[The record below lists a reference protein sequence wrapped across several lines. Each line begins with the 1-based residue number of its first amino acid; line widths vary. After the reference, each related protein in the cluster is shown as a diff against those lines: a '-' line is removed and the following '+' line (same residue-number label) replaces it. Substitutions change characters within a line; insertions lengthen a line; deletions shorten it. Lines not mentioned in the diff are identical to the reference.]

1 MRIPV
6 VLLNED
12 IMQTNAYKV
21 YDVDFT
27 KENVKILE
35 QHLLDEDV
43 NKIVE
48 GDDSNAIEFADSLL
62 LSQENPDTKI
72 DPGSDKERPEA
83 MNVDYVAT
91 VEEDEESA
99 EAALIR
105 GKGKSSMEVRDTPIA
120 KPTRSP
126 RINLSSDKDQLQELT
141 TSLAP
146 SFEVPP
152 QSSAKHLRQLQG
164 ALARMR
170 RRHANENY
178 MNNLIVWESRY
189 QDLTRQVPDDTA
201 SVYVGC
207 ERDVNTLARY
217 LYSKDIFF
225 LKHRNTKARKY
236 VLSLH
241 KFHATSFLEDDVEE
255 VLTRWVAKQDQI
267 QMKSSQNRKIIEII
281 RGLYHETYEQYL
293 IEEVYVKQADDK
305 AYFFL
310 ESNFKELPDYSQSYC
325 SNHYIYDIKTLP
337 LYSIIADPFVGI
349 VYENSKKEKRAMNIN
364 ELQKFYDATLKRVLK
379 ED

>member
-1 MRIPV
+1 MGIPV

-27 KENVKILE
+27 KENVKLLE

-91 VEEDEESA
+91 IEEDEESV
-99 EAALIR
+99 EAALIW

-120 KPTRSP
+120 TPTRSP
-126 RINLSSDKDQLQELT
+126 RINLSSNKDQLQELT

-146 SFEVPP
+146 SFKVPP

-170 RRHANENY
+170 RRHGHMLQN
-178 MNNLIVWESRY
+178 I
-189 QDLTRQVPDDTA
+189 
-201 SVYVGC
+201 
-207 ERDVNTLARY
+207 
-217 LYSKDIFF
+217 
-225 LKHRNTKARKY
+225 RKY
-236 VLSLH
+236 FIYKSNVRALCMAIDKNLHTVVLVLVAR
-241 KFHATSFLEDDVEE
+241 AT
-255 VLTRWVAKQDQI
+255 
-267 QMKSSQNRKIIEII
+267 N
-281 RGLYHETYEQYL
+281 
-293 IEEVYVKQADDK
+293 
-305 AYFFL
+305 
-310 ESNFKELPDYSQSYC
+310 
-325 SNHYIYDIKTLP
+325 
-337 LYSIIADPFVGI
+337 
-349 VYENSKKEKRAMNIN
+349 
-364 ELQKFYDATLKRVLK
+364 
-379 ED
+379 